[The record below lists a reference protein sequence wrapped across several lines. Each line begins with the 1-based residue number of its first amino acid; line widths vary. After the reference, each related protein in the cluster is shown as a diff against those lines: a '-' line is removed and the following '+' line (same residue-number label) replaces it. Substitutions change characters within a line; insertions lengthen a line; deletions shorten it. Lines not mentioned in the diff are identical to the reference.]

1 MVEKNYEELAKLIQ
15 KWITEKDLK
24 NSLSKPLSNNSKV
37 LAKKLALIEPKILDY
52 SSLHELRLANPEVG
66 RMIYL
71 TYYKIYF
78 NRRENIGKIGENV
91 KIDGVEGTTNISIED
106 CYLSKKEMKEK
117 FGETVANYLRQSEHH
132 PRGWVRLADTNI
144 HVFYREL
151 RKDALEPMETKS
163 KGKGSR
169 TKENRVHRLLATGK
183 EMEKLIKSLSN
194 AINNKSKYNDEEIT
208 SIKIIK
214 ENLEK
219 TRDLCKSLYD
229 KLKK

>member
-37 LAKKLALIEPKILDY
+37 LARKLVLIEPRILDY
-52 SSLHELRLANPEVG
+52 SSLHELRLINPEVG
-66 RMIYL
+66 RIIYL

-78 NRRENIGKIGENV
+78 NRRENVGKIGENV
-91 KIDGVEGTTNISIED
+91 KIDGVEGTTNISVED

-132 PRGWVRLADTNI
+132 PRGCVRLADTNI
-144 HVFYREL
+144 NVFYSEL

-163 KGKGSR
+163 KVKER
-169 TKENRVHRLLATGK
+169 QTKVHRLLLTGK
-183 EMEKLIKSLSN
+183 EMERLIKPLRN
-194 AINNKSKYNDEEIT
+194 AIHNKSEYNDEEIA